1 MRSVCLLSLFLLLFT
16 TVTAC
21 SVNKHQLWKCLVK
34 TGDLDNNQQLDSE
47 EIRSLVRKNTHWY
60 ERLIKSPDSVVKQI
74 KEHCSLPLTYGHLL
88 QSSCFRHCGGL
99 DGKRTIYHRLCP
111 R

>member
-1 MRSVCLLSLFLLLFT
+1 MRFVSLLSLFLLLST

-34 TGDLDNNQQLDSE
+34 TGDLDKNQQLDSE

-60 ERLIKSPDSVVKQI
+60 ERLIKSPDSVVRQM
-74 KEHCSLPLTYGHLL
+74 EQHCGIPLTYGKLL
-88 QSSCFRHCGGL
+88 ESGCFRHCGGL
-99 DGKRTIYHRLCP
+99 DGKRTVFNRVCHK
-111 R
+111 